1 MYTRKIYLIRHGATP
16 GNLQGR
22 YVGCT
27 DEGLTEEAKMLLS
40 RKDRLEGRVY
50 TSPMKRCIQTAGCL
64 CASHGY
70 MVVEGW
76 RERDFGAFEYKNY
89 RELKDDGRYQR
100 WIDSNGTLPFPEGED
115 EMSFYKRCLN
125 GFTEM
130 LLAEEAYGIDGTVIC
145 ILHGGVI
152 MALLSKLWDGGGSF
166 YDYRCKN
173 AEGYV
178 LTCCWEDAGSPKLM
192 AAARLESKE
201 ESDGWLQTAVVF
213 RT

>member
-1 MYTRKIYLIRHGATP
+1 MYTRKLYLIRHGATP

-27 DEGLTEEAKMLLS
+27 DEGLSESSMAFLS
-40 RKDRLEGRVY
+40 KKRKLAGRVY

-64 CASHGY
+64 CASQDY
-70 MVVEGW
+70 VVIESW
-76 RERDFGAFEYKNY
+76 RERDFGVFEYKNY
-89 RELKDDGRYQR
+89 RELKDDSRYQR

-115 EMSFYKRCLN
+115 EESFYQRCIS

-130 LLAEEAYGIDGTVIC
+130 LLKEEGCGADGTVIC

-152 MALLSKLWDGGGSF
+152 MALLFKLWDGGKSF
-166 YDYRCKN
+166 YDYQCKN

-178 LTCCWEDAGSPKLM
+178 LTCHWKDAGSPKFVEVE
-192 AAARLESKE
+192 RLELE
-201 ESDGWLQTAVVF
+201 EQSDGWLQTGF
-213 RT
+213 